1 MNPTLLKSE
10 LLRQMDAN
18 EKGNIYHWTQT
29 NFAYNSNRIEGSQIS
44 PDQTEMI
51 FEDQTFLPEQNTPI
65 RLDDLLEVRNHFR
78 LFDHMLCTLEKPLSV
93 DMILDMQR
101 QLKRGT
107 SDETRPWM
115 NVGGFK
121 TIGNQIGMIN
131 PVKTTSPDRVEA
143 ELTALV
149 NQYNSMCSHS
159 FQDLINFHVR
169 FEHIHPFSDGNGR
182 IGRMILFRECLVN
195 GLWPFIILDRNQAFY
210 IRGLREYDNE
220 SGYLTDTCLLSQDQ
234 YRAVA
239 EQFLTELSSD
249 SE

>member
-1 MNPTLLKSE
+1 
-10 LLRQMDAN
+10 MDAN

>member
-18 EKGNIYHWTQT
+18 EKGNIDHWTQT

>member
-1 MNPTLLKSE
+1 MNPITLKSE
-10 LLRQMDAN
+10 LLRQMDAH

>member
-1 MNPTLLKSE
+1 MNPITLKSE
-10 LLRQMDAN
+10 LLRQMDAH

-78 LFDHMLCTLEKPLSV
+78 LFDHMLCTLDKPLSV

-131 PVKTTSPDRVEA
+131 PVKTTSLDRVEA

-159 FQDLINFHVR
+159 FQDLIDFHVR
-169 FEHIHPFSDGNGR
+169 FERIHPFSDGNGR

-195 GLWPFIILDRNQAFY
+195 GLWPFIILDQNQPFY
-210 IRGLREYDNE
+210 FRGLREYDSE
-220 SGYLTDTCLLSQDQ
+220 PGYLTDTCLLSQDQ